1 MRHSYSEMEK
11 NRTENPACRAH
22 FREKCG
28 YTLIEILV
36 VMLLMSIFA
45 TLGAPHFV
53 RWLKEYR
60 LRAATTVMLNHFRAT
75 RLLAIHTGVKH
86 QVQLRDADDGN
97 YYQVVRDP
105 KGSTESIV
113 NTIGRVSVGKRF
125 GGVRLAQAPKLITF
139 TPRGTSHNRTIILEN
154 GAGMRVKIVTNTHG
168 RVRSQYL
175 F

>member
-1 MRHSYSEMEK
+1 MRNTCSDMGKYWRQHSAY
-11 NRTENPACRAH
+11 CAH
-22 FREKCG
+22 IRVTCG

-36 VMLLMSIFA
+36 VMLIMGIFA
-45 TLGAPHFV
+45 TLGTPHFV
-53 RWLKEYR
+53 RWLTVYR
-60 LRAATTVMLNHFRAT
+60 LRAATTVMMNHFRAT

-86 QVQLRDADDGN
+86 QIQIRGADDGN

-105 KGSTESIV
+105 KGPTESIV
-113 NTIGRVSVGKRF
+113 NTIGRVPVGKRF
-125 GGVRLAQAPKLITF
+125 GGVRLAQSPKLITF

-154 GAGMRVKIVTNTHG
+154 DAGMRVKIVTSNG

>member
-1 MRHSYSEMEK
+1 MGKKRLEA
-11 NRTENPACRAH
+11 PAFHTRI
-22 FREKCG
+22 REKCG

-36 VMLLMSIFA
+36 VMLMMSIFA

-53 RWLKEYR
+53 RWLKMYR

-86 QVQLRDADDGN
+86 QIQLRDANDGN

-105 KGSTESIV
+105 KGPTESIV
-113 NTIGRVSVGKRF
+113 NTIGRVPVGKRF
-125 GGVRLAQAPKLITF
+125 GGVRLAQSPKLITF

-154 GAGMRVKIVTNTHG
+154 DAGMRVEIVTNTHG